1 MLSLQVC
8 DDPVA
13 ASLNLAK
20 EISDNSGPIAVRTLV
35 KTLRG
40 KQNQGLNTSLT
51 NVVQMVLDF
60 SHFPSLWD

>member
-40 KQNQGLNTSLT
+40 KQNQGLEVNYLIKI
-51 NVVQMVLDF
+51 DRYKI
-60 SHFPSLWD
+60 DRYYI

>member
-13 ASLNLAK
+13 ASLKLAK

-40 KQNQGLNTSLT
+40 KQNQGLEVN
-51 NVVQMVLDF
+51 
-60 SHFPSLWD
+60 